1 MTPEPVL
8 VQDRDYY
15 MENGRFVLTA
25 FFLEQRGYCCKN
37 GCRHCPYGF
46 RRKIEQLDP
55 KIESESAEKI
65 SVEEKN

>member
-8 VQDRDYY
+8 VQGRDYY
-15 MENGRFVLTA
+15 VENGRFVLTA

-46 RRKIEQLDP
+46 RQQIENITQENDP
-55 KIESESAEKI
+55 KS
-65 SVEEKN
+65 EEKLPEEED